1 MNKTLLS
8 LFEQNEQ
15 DFRNE
20 LYRISLPRDSKKLQ
34 NFMNDFFVNKVSVEE
49 YKKELSMGEIA
60 MLNSVMKVVVL
71 PVSFANE
78 HYVVKPMELKENQRR
93 NTEKSS
99 IKGSPIFDIL
109 DVTTLGTTTV
119 GGIVGGLLFRT
130 WGGVLLSI
138 AGCALGMYLTSSSSH
153 INQKQNINIG
163 IDVEKYMQTLKGIC
177 KGIDEIILNYHTS
190 IDNITMQYE
199 NVPKVTLSTAYK
211 PLLDRM
217 ASLFVAVE
225 SSPLTP
231 EVKSEFDK
239 LFRTLKNH
247 HYEILGYNNETKEYF
262 IETKSSHVKKAT
274 VVKAAILENGNL
286 FENGECLIPEN

>member
-20 LYRISLPRDSKKLQ
+20 LSRISLPRDSKKLQ

-78 HYVVKPMELKENQRR
+78 HSVVKPTELKENKRR
-93 NTEKSS
+93 NTEKSA
-99 IKGSPIFDIL
+99 IKGNPIFDIL

-138 AGCALGMYLTSSSSH
+138 AGCALGMYLTSSSH
-153 INQKQNINIG
+153 INQKQDINIG

-239 LFRTLKNH
+239 FFRTLKNH
-247 HYEILGYNNETKEYF
+247 HYEILGYNNETKGYF
-262 IETKSSHVKKAT
+262 IETKSSHVKKTT
-274 VVKAAILENGNL
+274 VLKAAILENGSL